1 LLRIGER
8 MWEEEEE
15 EDIIIGN
22 HHSMGSSREEV
33 GILLDIGNC
42 GMGGWV
48 GVR

>member
-1 LLRIGER
+1 MVLRIGER
-8 MWEEEEE
+8 MWEEE
-15 EDIIIGN
+15 DIIIGN
-22 HHSMGSSREEV
+22 HHNMESNREED